1 MLRVWLLLGILG
13 VLWPCHTVDAL
24 ESPDLHLLSGTENQ
38 AGRDIAVSGDW
49 IGVAF
54 TNSVRVSYGLQR
66 WVLPWTAPVTLRKL
80 VAGDGGFYAAGF
92 DALVHYRFDAKR
104 SWTSDDL
111 LANRVGERHFGE
123 PKLLLH
129 DGTQLLLWSGQGLLR
144 LRAGV
149 WQWQAGES
157 NGIYLSTDGIEPY
170 GPGFPDRKPPWDSRL
185 QVLDATWHHGQL
197 WVLLSDG
204 QVFRNAEAQAAR
216 QAPRMRALAMGPE
229 GPILGNQQGAL
240 YLNPRTAPIQVDPT
254 PIVAMDYSA
263 STGLVVLTENA
274 AWRSELATPWS
285 VLGARQGLFG
295 EPNKAL
301 WHDGRL
307 LVVLRSHLRWIDPLT
322 LRSEGLAI
330 SDEFELGDA
339 IPLADGSL
347 LVASAGALLIVDRA
361 GRSRELAKLRSY
373 DISLGPDRKRAYL
386 ITDTGIA
393 VLETQPPFRLTRLD
407 SDVLRDSLSAN
418 ASQTAIYVSII
429 GKSPLRLPLDAQSAA
444 EAESIEALDA
454 ETTKSAAT
462 FPLAGSVYG
471 VRGRKVVVLEGPGEL
486 ATALAGIEF
495 DSDGPVRVAEAG
507 KYAALTDN
515 HRLWVS
521 RGNGLEAVML
531 PMASSA
537 GINDLEIHAESDPPR
552 LLVATT
558 NGKIYLRDLSA
569 PIQSAAPLSVL
580 LRCSQEAHASAV
592 SQSRASLI
600 ELFDAITDPLISRPN
615 PIHRCSFVANSF
627 ESPVQYQLRGAIE
640 SDWSRVN
647 RIAIS
652 VPAGRQQLRV
662 LARDRLGRQGSAV
675 IELDGPPVQSAVL
688 QQSLRAMLLAILL
701 ALLGIALLS
710 WRNRQS
716 RRRQVELAAQ
726 VGERTAELTEV
737 LNHREEVIA
746 ERTAQLTQALT
757 EAERAR
763 NAKARMLANTSH
775 EIRTPLNGI
784 LGTLQLMLQRP
795 HADADRRDLTLI
807 ESCAQNLNLLIADLL
822 DSSQIE
828 SDQLHLQ
835 LADFDLH
842 LLLQDI
848 VAILRP
854 LAEGRGL
861 RLIQQ
866 LDQACPNIWCGD
878 AKRIRQILINLLGNA
893 IKFTER
899 GQVELTVQTGIS
911 GGVVFR
917 VTDSGIG
924 ISAADQARIFEP
936 FVQVDARVS
945 RRFEGTGLGLHITR
959 SLIECMKGTIALDS
973 APGQGSCFRVELP
986 LRAVASTSRGAS
998 LPPAAAPEQR
1008 FPGIHVLVVDDVDTN
1023 RMVLSAQLMFLGVT
1037 VDTAED
1043 GPTALTMLSKHNYH
1057 LALIDCQMPGMDGME
1072 LTRRLLAKPGPKPY
1086 VVAASATDLPAVR
1099 VECSAA
1105 GMQGFLGKPISLP
1118 ALQSV
1123 LARVAATTS
1132 TGNHA

>member
-1 MLRVWLLLGILG
+1 MLRVWLLLGVLA
-13 VLWPCHTVDAL
+13 VLWPCRTVDAL
-24 ESPDLHLLSGTENQ
+24 ESPDLHLLAGTDNQ

-49 IGVAF
+49 IGVAY
-54 TNSVRVSYGLQR
+54 THSVKVSYGLQR
-66 WVLPWTAPVTLRKL
+66 RVLPWTAPVTLRKL

-104 SWTSDDL
+104 GWTSDDL
-111 LANRVGERHFGE
+111 LADRVGERRFGE

-129 DGTQLLLWSGQGLLR
+129 DGTQLLLWSAQGLLR
-144 LRAGV
+144 LRAGG
-149 WQWQAGES
+149 WRWQAGES
-157 NGIYLSTDGIEPY
+157 NGIYLGTDGIKPY
-170 GPGFPDRKPPWDSRL
+170 GPGFPDHQPPWDSRL
-185 QVLDATWHHGQL
+185 QVLDAAWHQGQL

-204 QVFRNAEAQAAR
+204 QVFRDAEAQTALR
-216 QAPRMRALAMGPE
+216 APKLRALAIGPE
-229 GPILGNQQGAL
+229 GPILGSQQGVL
-240 YLNPRTAPIQVDPT
+240 YLNPRAAPVQVDPT

-285 VLGARQGLFG
+285 VLGTRQGLFG

-301 WHDGRL
+301 WRDGRL
-307 LVVLRSHLRWIDPLT
+307 LVVLRSHLIGLDVPT
-322 LRSEGLAI
+322 LRSERLTI
-330 SDEFELGDA
+330 NDELEFSDA
-339 IPLADGSL
+339 VRLADDRV
-347 LVASAGALLIVDRA
+347 LVSSAGRVLMLDRED
-361 GRSRELAKLRSY
+361 RQRELARLRSY
-373 DISLGPDRKRAYL
+373 EITLSADRQRAYL
-386 ITDTGIA
+386 VADTGIA
-393 VLETQPPFRLTRLD
+393 VLETRPPFRLTRLD
-407 SDVLRDSLSAN
+407 SEALRESLAVFAGAN
-418 ASQTAIYVSII
+418 AIYVTII
-429 GKSPLRLPLDAQSAA
+429 GKAPLRLPLHAQDGA
-444 EAESIEALDA
+444 EAEPIPALDTDSKA
-454 ETTKSAAT
+454 GAAI
-462 FPLAGSVYG
+462 FPLAGSMYG

-486 ATALAGIEF
+486 ATALAGIDF

-507 KYAALTDN
+507 KYAALTDSR
-515 HRLWVS
+515 RLWVS
-521 RGNGLEAVML
+521 RGNGLEALVL
-531 PMASSA
+531 PMAGSA
-537 GINDLEIHAESDPPR
+537 GINDLEIHTESDPPR
-552 LLVATT
+552 LLVAAT
-558 NGKIYLRDLSA
+558 NGKVYLRDLSA
-569 PIQSAAPLSVL
+569 PIRSAAPLSVL
-580 LRCSQEAHASAV
+580 VRCTQEAHVPAVPQPDASR
-592 SQSRASLI
+592 S
-600 ELFDAITDPLISRPN
+600 ELFDAIVHPLISRPN
-615 PIHRCSFVANSF
+615 PIHRCSFVANSY

-647 RIAIS
+647 RIAVS
-652 VPAGRQQLRV
+652 VPAGRQQLEV

-675 IELDGPPVQSAVL
+675 IELDGPPVQSALL

-716 RRRQVELAAQ
+716 QRRQAELAAQ

-737 LNHREEVIA
+737 LSRREEVIA
-746 ERTAQLTQALT
+746 ERTAQLTQALA

-795 HADADRRDLTLI
+795 HTDVDQRDLTLI

-828 SDQLHLQ
+828 SDQLRLE

-848 VAILRP
+848 LAILRP

-861 RLIQQ
+861 RLIQR
-866 LDQACPNIWCGD
+866 LDPACPNIWHGD

-899 GQVELTVQTGIS
+899 GQVELAVQTGTA
-911 GGVVFR
+911 GGVVFS

-959 SLIECMKGTIALDS
+959 SLIERMQGSIALDS
-973 APGQGSCFRVELP
+973 TPGRGSCFRVELP
-986 LRAVASTSRGAS
+986 LRAVANTRRDAS

-1008 FPGIHVLVVDDVDTN
+1008 FPGIQVLVVDDVDTN
-1023 RMVLSAQLMFLGVT
+1023 RMVLSAQLMFLGTT

-1043 GPTALTMLSKHNYH
+1043 GPTALTMLNKRHYH

-1072 LTRRLLAKPGPKPY
+1072 LTRQLLAKPGPKPY

-1099 VECSAA
+1099 AECSAA
-1105 GMQGFLGKPISLP
+1105 GMQGFLGKPIGLP

-1123 LARVAATTS
+1123 LARVAATID
-1132 TGNHA
+1132 TGNPV